1 MTAIILAEI
10 IYAET
15 QNTHTQ
21 FLSIQ
26 FSCLPTDFC
35 DYHRKQGSKHISQ
48 LNPQSIIVKNSDG
61 RYGKMHYGISN
72 CLQNRLNLSICT
84 EVSKKKPEIPKTDHI
99 FVTPKLSRNAC
110 VREIE
115 ILLILRLSNLPS

>member
-15 QNTHTQ
+15 QNTRTQ

-26 FSCLPTDFC
+26 FSCLPTDFY

-48 LNPQSIIVKNSDG
+48 LNPQSITVKIWEG
-61 RYGKMHYGISN
+61 RYGKTHYSISK
-72 CLQNRLNLSICT
+72 CLQNRLNLSICIK
-84 EVSKKKPEIPKTDHI
+84 VDKDGKS
-99 FVTPKLSRNAC
+99 VT
-110 VREIE
+110 
-115 ILLILRLSNLPS
+115 

>member
-15 QNTHTQ
+15 QNTRTQ

-72 CLQNRLNLSICT
+72 CLQNRLNFSICT
-84 EVSKKKPEIPKTDHI
+84 EVDKKKPQTPKTEICH
-99 FVTPKLSRNAC
+99 PKAQSHCLCS
-110 VREIE
+110 
-115 ILLILRLSNLPS
+115 